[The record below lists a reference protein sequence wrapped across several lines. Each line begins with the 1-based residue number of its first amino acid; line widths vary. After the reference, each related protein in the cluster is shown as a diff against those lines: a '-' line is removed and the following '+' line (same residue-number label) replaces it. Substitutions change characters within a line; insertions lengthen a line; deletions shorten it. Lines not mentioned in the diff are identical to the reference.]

1 MKQRQ
6 LTPEQKRAQNRVQ
19 IQKRRFVIY
28 RAITFLILG
37 FIVIGI
43 LWSVFQKD
51 KTYSETENRVLAGK
65 PELSLSSLSSGQY
78 MSDMESYVT
87 DQFFFRNQW
96 IKLKTTE
103 DLAIGKRESN
113 GVYIGKKQNLL
124 EIQDDYDPD
133 NVTKT
138 AKAISDFADKHE
150 TLNQTITLVPNA
162 GYICDPLRP
171 NNAPVHDQSKDIALV
186 QKNLGD
192 NITYFDLTETMK
204 SHKTEQI
211 YYKTDHHWTSLGAK
225 YAFEALAPQLKIT
238 NVPSDYTVYPV
249 THSFQGTLASKSGY
263 TRSEDTIEVYIPK
276 DGAPDTLVNYTE
288 QGEKTASLYKSSA
301 LKQKD
306 KYEVFFG
313 GNFARVDIDTPE
325 SPDRNL
331 LIFKDSYANC
341 MIQFLQPYFRTITM
355 IDARYYYDDV
365 DRIISDRNITDILYL
380 YNVNTFM
387 TDTSLADVLN
397 DAGAEAEGSLADAK

>member
-78 MSDMESYVT
+78 MSDMESYIT

-124 EIQDDYDPD
+124 EIQDDYDTD

-162 GYICDPLRP
+162 GYICDQFRP
-171 NNAPVHDQSKDIALV
+171 TNAPVHDQSKDIALV

-238 NVPSDYTVYPV
+238 DVPSEYTVYPV

-263 TRSEDTIEVYIPK
+263 SRSEDTIEVYIPK

>member
-51 KTYSETENRVLAGK
+51 KTYSETENRVLAAK

-78 MSDMESYVT
+78 MSDMESYIT
-87 DQFFFRNQW
+87 DQFFLRNQW

-103 DLAIGKRESN
+103 DLAVGKRESN
-113 GVYIGKKQNLL
+113 GVYIGKNQNLL
-124 EIQDDYDPD
+124 EIQDDYDKD
-133 NVTKT
+133 NVIKT

-150 TLNQTITLVPNA
+150 TLNQTMTLVPNA
-162 GYICDPLRP
+162 GYICDQLRP
-171 NNAPVHDQSKDIALV
+171 KNAPVHDQSKDITLV
-186 QKNLGD
+186 KENLGD

-204 SHKTEQI
+204 SHKKEQI

-238 NVPSDYTVYPV
+238 DVPSEYTVYPV
-249 THSFQGTLASKSGY
+249 THSFQGTLSSKSGY
-263 TRSEDTIEVYIPK
+263 TRAEDTIEVYIPK

-288 QGEKTASLYKSSA
+288 QGEKTASIYHSSA

-313 GNFARVDIDTPE
+313 GNYARIDIDTPT

-365 DRIISDRNITDILYL
+365 DRVISDRNITDILYL

-387 TDTSLADVLN
+387 TDTSLADVLS

>member
-78 MSDMESYVT
+78 MSDMESYIT

-124 EIQDDYDPD
+124 EIQDDYDTD

-162 GYICDPLRP
+162 GYICDQLRP
-171 NNAPVHDQSKDIALV
+171 TNAPVHDQSKDIALV

-238 NVPSDYTVYPV
+238 DVPSEYTVYPV
-249 THSFQGTLASKSGY
+249 THSFQGTLSSKSGY
-263 TRSEDTIEVYIPK
+263 SRSEDTIEVYIPK

>member
-78 MSDMESYVT
+78 MSDMESYIT

-124 EIQDDYDPD
+124 EIQDDYDTD

-162 GYICDPLRP
+162 GYICDQLRP
-171 NNAPVHDQSKDIALV
+171 TNAPVHDQSKDIALV

-238 NVPSDYTVYPV
+238 DVPSEYTVYPV

-263 TRSEDTIEVYIPK
+263 SRSEDTIEVYIPK

>member
-162 GYICDPLRP
+162 GYICDQLRP